1 MHRWMNRLVAVV
13 ALTALSACWGGKDA
27 GVAPPAT
34 PQTLWSGYLAS
45 LDSAYVDE
53 TGIKLEILSGDPAVA
68 TQAVSYRL
76 TTGCTGVGSAT
87 RDGKV
92 TATEVLRPCLAD
104 DVARIGRLNDI
115 AGQGDNADGGAQ
127 ATLVWDDST
136 ATLSSSDG
144 QATFAPDSTAA
155 GATSKAG

>member
-1 MHRWMNRLVAVV
+1 MTTEPLLALILVP
-13 ALTALSACWGGKDA
+13 G
-27 GVAPPAT
+27 
-34 PQTLWSGYLAS
+34 
-45 LDSAYVDE
+45 
-53 TGIKLEILSGDPAVA
+53 
-68 TQAVSYRL
+68 QAISYRL

-115 AGQGDNADGGAQ
+115 AGQGLNADGGAQ

-144 QATFAPDSTAA
+144 QATFAPDSSAA
-155 GATSKAG
+155 GTTSKPD

>member
-1 MHRWMNRLVAVV
+1 MRHWMSRLAAVAVLGGLVAC
-13 ALTALSACWGGKDA
+13 SGGKDTEI
-27 GVAPPAT
+27 APPAT
-34 PQTLWSGYLAS
+34 PQPLWSGYLAS
-45 LDSAYVDE
+45 LDSADVDE
-53 TGIKLEILSGDPAVA
+53 TGIKLEILSGDPAVPA
-68 TQAVSYRL
+68 QAVSYRL

-92 TATEVLRPCLAD
+92 MATEVLRPCLAD

-115 AGQGDNADGGAQ
+115 ADQGDNADGGAQ

-144 QATFAPDSTAA
+144 QATFAPDSSAA
-155 GATSKAG
+155 AATSKAG